1 MPSKKQQR
9 RRQKLKRHEYEE
21 VYVDEEGNELAP
33 EVAEELVA
41 ATPAKNAKQAR
52 AAEPAR
58 RGGRSIEPPSWRR
71 TGKRTL
77 IFFPLMLLTVFLVAG
92 DEVTTVGKIVQTLA
106 LMAFFLP
113 FSYFMDTMV
122 WRAAQRR
129 LERPDESKKR

>member
-1 MPSKKQQR
+1 
-9 RRQKLKRHEYEE
+9 
-21 VYVDEEGNELAP
+21 
-33 EVAEELVA
+33 
-41 ATPAKNAKQAR
+41 
-52 AAEPAR
+52 
-58 RGGRSIEPPSWRR
+58 
-71 TGKRTL
+71 
-77 IFFPLMLLTVFLVAG
+77 MLLTVFLVAG

>member
-33 EVAEELVA
+33 EVAEELVG
-41 ATPAKNAKQAR
+41 ATPTRNAKPAR
-52 AAEPAR
+52 AEPVR

-77 IFFPLMLLTVFLVAG
+77 LFFPLMLLTVFLVAD
-92 DEVTTVGKIVQTLA
+92 DEATTLLKVGQALT

-129 LERPDESKKR
+129 LERTEESKKR

>member
-41 ATPAKNAKQAR
+41 TSPSRNGKPAKAQ
-52 AAEPAR
+52 PTR
-58 RGGRSIEPPSWRR
+58 RGGRTIQPPSWRR
-71 TGKRTL
+71 TGKRGL
-77 IFFPLMLLTVFLVAG
+77 LFFPLMLVTVFLIAG
-92 DEVTTVGKIVQTLA
+92 DEVTTAGKIVQTIA
-106 LMAFFLP
+106 LMGFFLP

-129 LERPDESKKR
+129 LASTDETKKR

>member
-33 EVAEELVA
+33 EVAEELVG

-52 AAEPAR
+52 AEPTR

-92 DEVTTVGKIVQTLA
+92 DEVTTVGKVVQTLA

-129 LERPDESKKR
+129 LERPEESKKR